1 MFILYGRR
9 TVCIKRD
16 TDNHQVCNSCKSIG
30 LDVSI
35 HREYYHLF
43 FIPVAPSGPKTA
55 KIYCSNC
62 REPKWLKDSAKLY
75 EQATR
80 TPIYFYS
87 GLIIIAGLIILLVFA
102 SIDTQNEKATFVA
115 NPKVGDVYT
124 IRKMKRIQHITT
136 FS

>member
-16 TDNHQVCNSCKSIG
+16 EDNHQVCNSCKSIG
-30 LDVSI
+30 VDVSVY
-35 HREYYHLF
+35 REYFHLF
-43 FIPVAPSGPKTA
+43 FIPIIPSGPKNV

-62 REPKWLKDSAKLY
+62 REPKWFKDYAKLY

-87 GLIIIAGLIILLVFA
+87 GLIIFTGLIILLVLG
-102 SIDTQNEKATFVA
+102 NK
-115 NPKVGDVYT
+115 
-124 IRKMKRIQHITT
+124 
-136 FS
+136 